1 VETCRADLVVVGTG
15 IAGLACA
22 LHAAGRVLLLTKT
35 DLPEG
40 GSSYLAKGGIAAALS
55 PGDSPETHAAD
66 TLAVACG
73 VADPEVVRL
82 LTAAAPA
89 AVEALEALGVPFA
102 RDGDRRLALGREAA
116 HAFPRIAHAGGD
128 ATGRHVCDALIAAL
142 RRRPNVTLL
151 EGCFAY
157 DLLACPD
164 GSVRGLL
171 AYDDAHGWL
180 ALHAPRV
187 VLATGGIGALYAE
200 TTNPPEATGDG
211 LAMAARAGAVLA
223 DLEFVQFHPT
233 ALAVRE
239 RGRPLPLLSEA
250 LRGAGASLVDER
262 GRRFMDA
269 ADLRAELAP
278 RDVVARAVHRRR
290 VAGRATLLDLRPALA
305 ASPAGFPSA
314 VAACRRAG
322 HDPFSRPVP
331 VIPAAHYHMGGVA
344 ADARGRTSLAGLWV
358 CGEAA
363 GTGAHGANRL
373 ASNSLLEAYVM
384 GARVAADAA
393 AHAPAAL
400 GAPAA
405 SPPPDLPDPA
415 AVLALRERLQA
426 TASRHLGVERD
437 REGLECA
444 LAETAAV
451 QRDLARLPASRLGC
465 GAGWLAA
472 VRAHGELRNLR
483 LTARLVAATALGREE
498 SRGAHHRRD
507 FPDTSPAWARRRLVT
522 LAELCAAAPVPQPS
536 KVAA

>member
-1 VETCRADLVVVGTG
+1 VETCHADLVVVGAG

-22 LHAAGRVLLLTKT
+22 LHAPGRVLLLTKT
-35 DLPEG
+35 EIPES

-55 PGDSPETHAAD
+55 PGDTPEAHAAD
-66 TLAVACG
+66 TLAVGCG

-82 LTAAAPA
+82 LTSAAPA
-89 AVEALEALGVPFA
+89 AVAALDALGVPFA
-102 RDGDRRLALGREAA
+102 RGRDGGLSLGREAA

-128 ATGRHVCDALIAAL
+128 ATGRHVCDALLAAL

-157 DLLACPD
+157 DLLTCQD
-164 GSVRGLL
+164 GAVRGLL

-187 VLATGGIGALYAE
+187 VLAAGGIGALYAE

-233 ALAVRE
+233 ALAVAE

-250 LRGAGASLVDER
+250 LRGAGALLVDER
-262 GRRFMDA
+262 GRRFSAA
-269 ADLRAELAP
+269 ADPRGELAP

-290 VAGRATLLDLRPALA
+290 AAGLATLLDLRPALA
-305 ASPAGFPSA
+305 ASPAGFPAA

-322 HDPFSRPVP
+322 HDPLAAPVP
-331 VIPAAHYHMGGVA
+331 VIPAAHYHMGGVL
-344 ADARGRTSLAGLWV
+344 ADARGRTSLRGLWA

-363 GTGAHGANRL
+363 ATGAHGANRL

-384 GARVAADAA
+384 GVRVAADAA
-393 AHAPAAL
+393 ARAAPATASA
-400 GAPAA
+400 GSAA
-405 SPPPDLPDPA
+405 SPPDLPDPA
-415 AVLALRERLQA
+415 AALALRERLQSA
-426 TASRHLGVERD
+426 ASRHLGVERD
-437 REGLECA
+437 RAGLEAA

-451 QRDLARLPASRLGC
+451 QRDLARLPASRLGA

-483 LTARLVAATALGREE
+483 LIARLVAATALVREE

-507 FPDTSPAWARRRLVT
+507 FPEPSAAWAHRQLVT
-522 LAELCAAAPVPQPS
+522 LPELCAAAQPA
-536 KVAA
+536 KAAA